1 MVSMTQM
8 KLHRHDFTSIYAEN
22 DVIFSKNLHYT
33 VQNFENF
40 QIQSPFISENN
51 DFVFWI
57 DFCALKLGLF

>member
-33 VQNFENF
+33 VQNFEKF
-40 QIQSPFISENN
+40 QVYSPFIGENN
-51 DFVFWI
+51 DFVF
-57 DFCALKLGLF
+57 

>member
-1 MVSMTQM
+1 MTQM

-33 VQNFENF
+33 VQNFENS
-40 QIQSPFISENN
+40 QVQSSFIGEIN

-57 DFCALKLGLF
+57 GFWALKFGLF